1 MNTLPN
7 PALPRVARIV
17 LLVVSIVLAIG
28 SIVVAVTGGGVDV
41 DPVQVEQAEFAYA
54 KGLDR
59 AARDPAAARI
69 ALLESAALL
78 ASAIERSDSALLRYN
93 RANALLQAD
102 QLGEAIAEYRKA
114 ENLAPS
120 DARIAANLAEARSKV
135 ARAVPVAKPRLLARA
150 GSTWGVVDE
159 RTRWIAALAALWT
172 GVILTLWLGVRG
184 RSVSIALLFLGGIL
198 SATVIADGMRR
209 AEFKI
214 AVVERETVLRKGNG
228 DGFEPVLANPLPVGT
243 ECVPREARPGW
254 IEVELGDGTRGWVAD
269 SALVGD
275 VRTNG
280 V

>member
-7 PALPRVARIV
+7 PALPRVARIA

-28 SIVVAVTGGGVDV
+28 SIVVAVTVRAADV
-41 DPVQVEQAEFAYA
+41 APVEVEHAEIAYA

-59 AARDPAAARI
+59 AALDPATARTEF
-69 ALLESAALL
+69 LESAALL

-93 RANALLQAD
+93 RANALLQAG
-102 QLGEAIAEYRKA
+102 QLGEAIAEYRQA

-120 DARIAANLAEARSKV
+120 DSRIRANLAEARSKV
-135 ARAVPVAKPRLLARA
+135 ARSMPVAKPSVLARA

-172 GVILTLWLGVRG
+172 GVILPLWLGVRV
-184 RSVSIALLFLGGIL
+184 RSVSIALLFLGCVL
-198 SATVIADGMRR
+198 SATVIADGIRR

-275 VRTNG
+275 APANG

>member
-1 MNTLPN
+1 MNTAPG
-7 PALPRVARIV
+7 PALPRAARIA
-17 LLVVSIVLAIG
+17 LLAASIMLAIG

-41 DPVQVEQAEFAYA
+41 DLVQVEQAEFAYA
-54 KGLDR
+54 KGLER

-69 ALLESAALL
+69 AFLESAALL

-135 ARAVPVAKPRLLARA
+135 ARAVPVAEPRLLARA